1 MNLSSA
7 IIVAAGSGLRMNS
20 SVPKQFLT
28 LGGKTVLYHTLQKF
42 LKTPAISEIIVVVA
56 PEMTDSE
63 LLRISLPPSSSK
75 PIRIVVGGKRR
86 QDSVY
91 NGLRAVDPKAAIV
104 SIHDAVRPFICPET
118 VSTAI
123 DLCSQYDGVIVATP
137 TTNTL
142 KEVHDHLIVKT
153 VSRELIWQAQT
164 PQTFRLEILLQAYE
178 QAYHNGATVTDDA
191 GLVERIGVKIRVI
204 EGDSWNIKITSRQD
218 LILAQ
223 SILEKGLV

>member
-1 MNLSSA
+1 
-7 IIVAAGSGLRMNS
+7 MNS

-42 LKTPAISEIIVVVA
+42 LKTPAISEIIIVVA

-63 LLRISLPPSSSK
+63 LLKISLPLFSSK
-75 PIRIVVGGKRR
+75 SIHIVVGGKRR

-91 NGLRAVDPKAAIV
+91 NGLIALNPGSAIV
-104 SIHDAVRPFICPET
+104 SIHDAVRPFIRPET
-118 VSTAI
+118 ISTAI
-123 DLCSQYDGVIVATP
+123 DLCSQYDGVIVAAP

-142 KEVHDHLIVKT
+142 KEVCDHLIVKT

-164 PQTFRLEILLQAYE
+164 PQTFRLEILLKAYE
-178 QAYHNGATVTDDA
+178 QAYHDGVTVTDDA
-191 GLVERIGVKIRVI
+191 ALVERIGGRIRVI
-204 EGDSWNIKITSRQD
+204 EGDAWNIKITSRQD

-223 SILEKGLV
+223 SIFEKGLV

>member
-1 MNLSSA
+1 LNSSSA

-42 LKTPAISEIIVVVA
+42 LKTPAISEIIIVVA

-63 LLRISLPPSSSK
+63 LLRISLPLSSSK
-75 PIRIVVGGKRR
+75 PIHIVVGGKRR

-104 SIHDAVRPFICPET
+104 SIHDAVRPFIRPET
-118 VSTAI
+118 VSIAI
-123 DLCSQYDGVIVATP
+123 DLCSQYDGVIVAAP

-164 PQTFRLEILLQAYE
+164 PQTFRLEILLKAYNQAYRDSI
-178 QAYHNGATVTDDA
+178 TVTDDA
-191 GLVERIGVKIRVI
+191 GLVERIGGKIRVI

-218 LILAQ
+218 LIVAQ

>member
-1 MNLSSA
+1 
-7 IIVAAGSGLRMNS
+7 MNS

-42 LKTPAISEIIVVVA
+42 LKTPAISEIIIVVA

-63 LLRISLPPSSSK
+63 LLRISLPLSSSK
-75 PIRIVVGGKRR
+75 PIHIVVGGKRR

-104 SIHDAVRPFICPET
+104 SIHDAVRPFIRPET
-118 VSTAI
+118 VSIAI
-123 DLCSQYDGVIVATP
+123 DLCSQYDGVIVAAP

-164 PQTFRLEILLQAYE
+164 PQTFRLEILLKAYNQAYRDSI
-178 QAYHNGATVTDDA
+178 TVTDDA
-191 GLVERIGVKIRVI
+191 GLVERIGGKIRVI

-218 LILAQ
+218 LIVAQ